1 MSMLEVWFRQSL
13 IYRFVTAVI
22 NIINHSFFARA
33 FEYVGAVLTGGRVA
47 AFLRRI
53 ASRRYEPY
61 SSLVFRLLEYLN
73 RKTMGFRD
81 RMLDILKESFIYRI
95 LSESKAFNVINI
107 FLVPCVAFYAL
118 IDEIGRDIAG
128 DSSLFGLW
136 DEAYLLICIV
146 YVVLYWFFFR
156 RESLSITPLGAP
168 MLLLI
173 SVSFFLFLVNSLY
186 PRLGFDGM
194 RVIVQYVLWFF
205 VMNSFLTDDK
215 KAYLVIRLL
224 VYMGGLMGLHGI
236 YQYIIKVPTPAHWTD
251 AAEGATGTRVFSFV
265 ESPNILG
272 SIFIL
277 LIPLCLSLVLQN
289 DRDFLD
295 RSLFLILLGAMGISL
310 ILTLSRGAWLG
321 AAVALFVF
329 CLSVNP
335 RWLLL
340 LMMGGSSVLL
350 LPSVMAR
357 IKYMLSPQYLINSL
371 TAGRLMRYQKGWQ
384 LFTEN
389 KLMGVG
395 LGHFGGAVAMNN
407 KKLIPDTFYM
417 DNYWLKTMVE
427 MGTIGT
433 AAFGILIVS
442 LIIWSVRSIRRCGDY
457 SSRLVAS
464 GGFAGLCGVIVHN
477 LVENVF
483 EVPYMVVYFWIIAS
497 IVLYFGF
504 GREKY
509 KQGQINE

>member
-13 IYRFVTAVI
+13 IYRFIYSVI
-22 NIINHSFFARA
+22 EIINHSFISRVV
-33 FEYVGAVLTGGRVA
+33 ECIGAVIVNSKTA
-47 AFLRRI
+47 CFLRRRAI
-53 ASRRYEPY
+53 KPY
-61 SSLVFRLLEYLN
+61 RQHSSFIYRLLECIN

-81 RMLDILKESFIYRI
+81 SMLGILRESLVYRI
-95 LSESKAFNVINI
+95 LSTSKVFHILI
-107 FLVPCVAFYAL
+107 PCVAFYAL
-118 IDEIGRDIAG
+118 IDEIGREI
-128 DSSLFGLW
+128 FGNVSFFSLW
-136 DEAYLLICIV
+136 DEAYLLICII
-146 YVVLYWFFFR
+146 YVVLYWFFFK
-156 RESLSITPLGAP
+156 RESLNITPLDAP
-168 MLLLI
+168 MFLLI
-173 SVSFFLFLVNSLY
+173 SVSVFLFLVNSLY

-205 VMNSFLTDDK
+205 VINSFLTDDK
-215 KAYLVIRLL
+215 KAYLIIRLM
-224 VYMGGLMGLHGI
+224 VYVGGLMGLHGI
-236 YQYIIKVPTPAHWTD
+236 YQYIMKVPTPAHWTD

-265 ESPNILG
+265 GSPNILG

-277 LIPLCLSLVLQN
+277 MIPLCLALVLQK

-295 RSLFLILLGAMGISL
+295 RSVFFILLGAMGISL

-321 AAVALFVF
+321 AAAALFVF

-340 LMMGGSSVLL
+340 LMVGGSGVFLI
-350 LPSVMAR
+350 PSVMAR
-357 IKYMLSPQYLINSL
+357 IKYLLSPQYFINSL
-371 TAGRLMRYQKGWQ
+371 TAGRLMRYQKGWE
-384 LFTEN
+384 LFTQN

-407 KKLIPDTFYM
+407 KDLIPDTFYM

-427 MGTIGT
+427 MGSIGI
-433 AAFGILIVS
+433 AAFGVLILV
-442 LIIWSVRSIRRCGDY
+442 LIIWSVRSIKHSRGY
-457 SSRLVAS
+457 STKLIVS

-483 EVPYMVVYFWIIAS
+483 EVPYMVVYFWVIAS

-504 GREKY
+504 RQDKY
-509 KQGQINE
+509 KQGQIQ

>member
-1 MSMLEVWFRQSL
+1 
-13 IYRFVTAVI
+13 
-22 NIINHSFFARA
+22 
-33 FEYVGAVLTGGRVA
+33 
-47 AFLRRI
+47 
-53 ASRRYEPY
+53 
-61 SSLVFRLLEYLN
+61 
-73 RKTMGFRD
+73 
-81 RMLDILKESFIYRI
+81 
-95 LSESKAFNVINI
+95 
-107 FLVPCVAFYAL
+107 
-118 IDEIGRDIAG
+118 
-128 DSSLFGLW
+128 
-136 DEAYLLICIV
+136 
-146 YVVLYWFFFR
+146 
-156 RESLSITPLGAP
+156 
-168 MLLLI
+168 
-173 SVSFFLFLVNSLY
+173 
-186 PRLGFDGM
+186 
-194 RVIVQYVLWFF
+194 
-205 VMNSFLTDDK
+205 
-215 KAYLVIRLL
+215 
-224 VYMGGLMGLHGI
+224 
-236 YQYIIKVPTPAHWTD
+236 
-251 AAEGATGTRVFSFV
+251 
-265 ESPNILG
+265 
-272 SIFIL
+272 
-277 LIPLCLSLVLQN
+277 
-289 DRDFLD
+289 
-295 RSLFLILLGAMGISL
+295 
-310 ILTLSRGAWLG
+310 
-321 AAVALFVF
+321 
-329 CLSVNP
+329 
-335 RWLLL
+335 
-340 LMMGGSSVLL
+340 
-350 LPSVMAR
+350 MAR